1 MADLNAKQIE
11 QIAKIRKESK
21 TAKKYL
27 FADCLCSCAVE
38 GGALGIG
45 ASMISNA
52 FDNAGMAKKIEINA
66 NHELTAD
73 EKVEQARKIDRGT
86 NIKKALTVIT
96 MLGLSGARGWVKA
109 ASTNV
114 SIKHEDELAKKRI
127 AAVIAVTSKT
137 TKDKK

>member
-21 TAKKYL
+21 TAKNYL

-66 NHELTAD
+66 SHELTVD

-86 NIKKALTVIT
+86 NIKKALTWIT
-96 MLGLSGARGWVKA
+96 MFGLSGARGWIKG
-109 ASTNV
+109 ASAGV

-127 AAVIAVTSKT
+127 AAVIAGASKT

>member
-21 TAKKYL
+21 TAKNYL

-66 NHELTAD
+66 NHELTTDA
-73 EKVEQARKIDRGT
+73 EK
-86 NIKKALTVIT
+86 LTVAQT
-96 MLGLSGARGWVKA
+96 LRKLLQLSQCLDFLVQEVGLKLHQQMFLLSMKMNLQRK
-109 ASTNV
+109 
-114 SIKHEDELAKKRI
+114 ELLQ
-127 AAVIAVTSKT
+127 
-137 TKDKK
+137 